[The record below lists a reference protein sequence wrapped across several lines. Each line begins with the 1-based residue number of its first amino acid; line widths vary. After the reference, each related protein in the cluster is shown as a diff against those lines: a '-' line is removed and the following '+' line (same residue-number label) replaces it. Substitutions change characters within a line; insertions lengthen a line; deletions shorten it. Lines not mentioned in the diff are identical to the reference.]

1 MPVIVVNNT
10 DLKQDIMWK
19 DKYFCEKRFRDSSAD
34 KERKEKKGLKKDDP
48 RLACE
53 SDFGRVVFSSSC
65 RRLHD
70 KTQVFPLT
78 NDDNLHSRLTH
89 SMEVMNVGLSF
100 ALRLS
105 KNDEFLKRSG
115 FEESDAYRYL
125 SAILKTSGLVH
136 DIGNP
141 PFGHFGEESIRT
153 YFYNL
158 FESIEQEL
166 ETDKNQTVK
175 LYHNAILNHVIRDKK
190 GKVLDIDERKKR
202 IDSLRDFLKSD
213 ARLDYTQF
221 DGNAQGFR
229 VLTKLQFLDDLCGLN
244 LTYAT
249 LAATLKYPNVG
260 KKEEKPVHKH
270 KHGVFTTEKPYLIEI
285 AKECGMEKE
294 GTYIRHPLT
303 YLMEAAD
310 SICYLTMDVEDGCSK
325 RSWLSFKA
333 IQNEFSAIVGEDRKF
348 LTFLDEK
355 KIDYTGQYFKKAVV
369 DMRTCLLAYFID
381 KTITNFLK
389 NLDKIEEGLYTG
401 QDPKNEGELVYD
413 DSLKVGQHMM
423 NVTKKY
429 VLSQREIHSL
439 EIAGDAIIKGIMD
452 CLIGLLFSNR
462 EPYRN
467 RGKNFISRSIFLTTL
482 QEYFVDQEVN
492 KEKDPESQSK
502 KYFDEIKNPT
512 VKAEDKYDDFDVY
525 DFSVEERL
533 RIIRDFVACMTD
545 KFALN
550 FYQKLSGQKV

>member
-1 MPVIVVNNT
+1 MVIVNNT
-10 DLKQDIMWK
+10 NLKQALMWK
-19 DKYFCEKRFRDSSAD
+19 DKYFCEKRFRSSSAD
-34 KERKEKKGLKKDDP
+34 QERKDKKGLKKDDP

-105 KNDEFLKRSG
+105 KNDDFRKRTGLK
-115 FEESDAYRYL
+115 ESVAYRYL

-141 PFGHFGEESIRT
+141 PFGHFGEESIKT
-153 YFYNL
+153 YFSNL
-158 FESIEQEL
+158 FDSIEQEL
-166 ETDKNQTVK
+166 EADKDQKAK

-190 GKVLDIDERKKR
+190 GKLLNSVERRKR
-202 IDSLRDFLKSD
+202 IDSLQDFLKSD
-213 ARLDYTQF
+213 TRLDYTQF

-249 LAATLKYPNVG
+249 LAATLKYPNNG
-260 KKEEKPVHKH
+260 EKEDNPVHKH
-270 KHGVFTTEKPYLIEI
+270 KHGVFTTERNYLIEI
-285 AKECGMEKE
+285 AKECGMELE
-294 GTYIRHPLT
+294 GSYIRHPLA

-310 SICYLTMDVEDGCSK
+310 SICYMTMDVEDGCSK

-333 IQNEFSAIVGEDRKF
+333 IQNEFSAIKGDDVQF

-355 KIDYTGQYFKKAVV
+355 KTELTGQSFKKAVV

-381 KTITNFLK
+381 KTVNNFLE
-389 NLDKIEEGLYTG
+389 NLEDIEAGTYKG
-401 QDPKNEGELVYD
+401 RDPNNEGELVYD
-413 DSLKVGQHMM
+413 DPLEVGQHMM
-423 NVTKKY
+423 NVTKQY
-429 VLSQREIHSL
+429 ILSQREIHSL

-467 RGKNFISRSIFLTTL
+467 RGKNFISRSIFMTTL
-482 QEYFVDQEVN
+482 QEYYVDQEVN
-492 KEKDPESQSK
+492 KEIDNENRLK
-502 KYFDEIKNPT
+502 KYLDEIQKPT
-512 VKAEDKYDDFDVY
+512 VKAEDKYDVFDVY

>member
-1 MPVIVVNNT
+1 
-10 DLKQDIMWK
+10 MWK
-19 DKYFCEKRFRDSSAD
+19 DKYFCQNRFRESDAD
-34 KERKEKKGLKKDDP
+34 KEREDKKGLKKNDP
-48 RLACE
+48 RYACE

-105 KNDEFLKRSG
+105 KNDKFLDHIGLK
-115 FEESDAYRYL
+115 ESDAYRFF
-125 SAILKTSGLVH
+125 SAFLKTSGLVH

-141 PFGHFGEESIRT
+141 PFGHFGEESIKE
-153 YFYNL
+153 YFSNL
-158 FESIEQEL
+158 FDEINQEL
-166 ETDKNQTVK
+166 SSDEKQIVNMYQ
-175 LYHNAILNHVIRDKK
+175 NPILNHVIRDKN
-190 GKVLDIDERKKR
+190 GRILGHEERKRR
-202 IDSLRDFLKSD
+202 IDSLKSFLKSQT
-213 ARLDYTQF
+213 RLDYIQF

-249 LAATLKYPNVG
+249 LAATLKYPNLG
-260 KKEEKPVHKH
+260 SKEDRPVHKH
-270 KHGVFTTEKPYLIEI
+270 KHGVFTTEKYYLYEI
-285 AKECGMEKE
+285 AHKCGMQVN
-294 GTYIRHPLT
+294 GSIIRHPLA

-310 SICYLTMDVEDGCSK
+310 SICYMTMDVEDGCSK
-325 RSWLSFKA
+325 RSWLNLKN
-333 IQNEFSAIVGEDRKF
+333 IQKEFSDIAEEEDKRLF
-348 LTFLDEK
+348 TFLDEQQN
-355 KIDYTGQYFKKAVV
+355 DLTGQRFKKAVV

-381 KTITNFLK
+381 KTITNFLD
-389 NLDKIEEGLYTG
+389 NLDKIEDGTYEGR
-401 QDPKNEGELVYD
+401 DSENAGELVYD
-413 DSLKVGQHMM
+413 DRLAVGQRMKR
-423 NVTKKY
+423 VTEKY
-429 VLSQREIHSL
+429 ILGQREIHSL
-439 EIAGDAIIKGIMD
+439 EIAGDAILKGIMD

-462 EPYRN
+462 KQYRN

-482 QEYFVDQEVN
+482 QEYFVDVEVN
-492 KEKDPESQSK
+492 KEEGEEAK
-502 KYFDEIKNPT
+502 KNKYLEEIKKPS
-512 VKAEDKYDDFDVY
+512 VKAEDRYDGFDVY

-550 FYQKLSGQKV
+550 FYQKLSGQKVS

>member
-1 MPVIVVNNT
+1 MIAISDS
-10 DLKQDIMWK
+10 DLKQNYMWK
-19 DKYFCEKRFRDSSAD
+19 DKYFCDKRFRDSYAD
-34 KERKEKKGLKKDDP
+34 QERKDKKGLKRNDP

-105 KNDEFLKRSG
+105 KNNEFLKRSG
-115 FEESDAYRYL
+115 FEETDAYRYL

-153 YFYNL
+153 YFFTL
-158 FESIEQEL
+158 FDSIEQEL
-166 ETDKNQTVK
+166 ENDINQTAK
-175 LYHNAILNHVIRDKK
+175 LYQNAILNHVIRDRK
-190 GKVLDIDERKKR
+190 GALLDDDNRKKR
-202 IDSLRDFLKSD
+202 IKSLQDFLKSD
-213 ARLDYTQF
+213 VRLDYTQF

-249 LAATLKYPNVG
+249 LAATLKYPNIG
-260 KKEEKPVHKH
+260 KKEDKPVHKH
-270 KHGVFTTEKPYLIEI
+270 KHGIFTTEKPYLIEI
-285 AKECGMEKE
+285 AKECGMEKD
-294 GTYIRHPLT
+294 GTYIRHPLA

-310 SICYLTMDVEDGCSK
+310 SICYMTMDVEDGCSK
-325 RSWLSFKA
+325 RSWLSLKD
-333 IQNEFSAIVGEDRKF
+333 IQKEFFDIKGDDVDF
-348 LTFLDEK
+348 LTFLNEDKTEL
-355 KIDYTGQYFKKAVV
+355 TGQRFKKAVV

-381 KTITNFLK
+381 KTVTNFVK
-389 NLDKIEEGLYTG
+389 NIDKIEDGIYTG
-401 QDPKNEGELVYD
+401 QDTENEGELVYD
-413 DSLKVGQHMM
+413 DDLRVGQRMM
-423 NVTKKY
+423 NVTKKHI
-429 VLSQREIHSL
+429 LSQREIHSL

-462 EPYRN
+462 ASYRN

-482 QEYFVDQEVN
+482 QEYYVDKEVN
-492 KEKDPESQSK
+492 KEEDTERKSK
-502 KYFDEIKNPT
+502 IYFEEIRMPT